1 MLQGHDAERHEG
13 ERKERDF
20 KFERKIEREKDKW
33 NTRKIE
39 RERYRKR
46 ERERERKRERKQ
58 SLRGE
63 RGIKLNLLTENFNL
77 KFQRTGTVKSVCLI
91 FLSTVLIKIKAK
103 NLKF

>member
-63 RGIKLNLLTENFNL
+63 RGIKLTLLTENFNL

>member
-46 ERERERKRERKQ
+46 ERERKRERKQ

-63 RGIKLNLLTENFNL
+63 RGIKLTLLTENFNL

-91 FLSTVLIKIKAK
+91 FLSTVLIKI
-103 NLKF
+103 